1 MRRWEGAVTVEIGH
15 APCSSEKMPTV
26 LEAAETRVATQ
37 HRQPSLVG
45 RLARALLRIA
55 LAIAVVACLWGGW
68 YLAKRGFGQ
77 QWRSLVVEE
86 LHKRGVE
93 ASVGRLTLDPFRGLV
108 AKNVRIF
115 DYQNRENTLALIS
128 EISLDINYAA
138 LIHHESFLNALD
150 VRNAQITLPL
160 RTAEGRTEKVQL
172 NNFRAHVY
180 FPPEQI
186 YVSQAEGIF
195 CGIRISASGQ
205 LIKRENYKPSPP
217 IPEEEWRRR
226 VAMVRWVVEELEKF
240 NFPAAPP
247 SLQVKFSG
255 DVAEIENARV
265 EATLRGDRLQRGNYE
280 IRNLFAAAEWKDQH
294 LDVTQ
299 CEWSDQLG
307 SFAGRADWN
316 QQSNRANFQMRSSLD
331 LRVFLD
337 AFELSGPLADVTF
350 DSPPLVEVSGSVNF
364 EANRLRPEVIGHA
377 AFGRFTYKTVPFSDL
392 AADFSWNGERT
403 LLRDLRLRHQT
414 GQLRADLF
422 EAPGDF
428 RLNVE
433 STMAPSAIRAIT
445 SPGLDEFLRQWEWQR
460 SPTVRLAIRGEDR
473 NPENWR
479 GDGTIALERTRFR
492 GVWMNSASTKIHFA
506 DGAITCQDFRVV
518 RDEGAGTG
526 NFTYDFKKH
535 EVRISNIKSLLNP
548 AEAIFW
554 IDPKLW
560 KTVLPYKFRRPPTV
574 TVNGV
579 YQFRGGKNTRLEI
592 KVDGANGMDYVFLG
606 KTLPFDRVAGR
617 LLFTND
623 RLQIADLRGGLLSGT
638 LHGKADISLA
648 RNDPRYQANIS
659 VSGIDFPRLT
669 DLYYNYKTAHGQMSG
684 SYDFTGL
691 GSDPRTMRG
700 RGKVEVTNGDVFA
713 IPIFGPLSGILNLI
727 VPGSG
732 YSIAHQASATFKIN
746 EGIIHTDDFEA
757 ASTFFS
763 MLGHGDIHFLDD
775 KLDFN
780 VRLNMKGP
788 GVLLTPV
795 YKLFEY
801 TGEGS
806 LKKPDWHPKRF

>member
-1 MRRWEGAVTVEIGH
+1 MLPVLDPPKIRPPAQDRRSTWMHRAAVWV
-15 APCSSEKMPTV
+15 V
-26 LEAAETRVATQ
+26 
-37 HRQPSLVG
+37 
-45 RLARALLRIA
+45 RLAIF
-55 LAIAVVACLWGGW
+55 AVVSAVLGSGW
-68 YLAKRGFGQ
+68 YLAKRGFGR

-115 DYQNRENTLALIS
+115 DYKNRENTLALIS

-160 RTAEGRTEKVQL
+160 ATAEERTGKVQL
-172 NNFRAHVY
+172 NNFRAHIY

-195 CGIRISASGQ
+195 CGIRVSASGQ

-217 IPEEEWRRR
+217 IPEEEWRKR
-226 VAMVRWVVEELEKF
+226 VATTRWIVNELEKF
-240 NFPAAPP
+240 KFPAASPT
-247 SLQVKFSG
+247 LQVKFTG

-265 EATLRGDRLQRGNYE
+265 EARLRGDRLQRGNYE
-280 IRNLFAAAEWKDQH
+280 IRNLSVAAEWRDQR

-299 CEWSDQLG
+299 CEWRDQLG
-307 SFAGRADWN
+307 SFAGRADWDR
-316 QQSNRANFQMRSSLD
+316 QSNRANLRLRSSLD
-331 LRVFLD
+331 LRLFFD
-337 AFELSGPLADVTF
+337 AFELSGPFADVTF
-350 DSPPLVEVSGSVNF
+350 GSPPLVEVSGSINF
-364 EANRLRPEVIGHA
+364 EANRPRPEVIGHVG
-377 AFGRFTYKTVPFSDL
+377 FGRFSYKTVPFADL
-392 AADFSWNGERT
+392 TADFSWNGERT
-403 LLRDLRLRHQT
+403 FLRDLRLRHQT
-414 GQLRADLF
+414 GQFRADLY
-422 EAPGDF
+422 EAPEDF

-433 STMAPSAIRAIT
+433 STMAPSALRAIA
-445 SPGLDEFLRQWEWQR
+445 PPALDEFLQQWEWQR
-460 SPTVRLAIRGEDR
+460 APTIRLAIRGEDR

-479 GDGTIALERTRFR
+479 GDGTIGLERTRFR
-492 GVWMNSASTKIHFA
+492 GVWMKSASAKIHFA

-518 RDEGAGTG
+518 RDEGTGTG
-526 NFTYDFKKH
+526 NFTYDFKKR
-535 EVRISNIKSLLNP
+535 EVRISNIKSSLYP

-560 KTVLPYKFRRPPTV
+560 KTVQPYKFQRPPTV
-574 TVNGV
+574 TANGV

-606 KTLPFDRVAGR
+606 KTLPFDRVTGR
-617 LLFTND
+617 LLFTHD
-623 RLQIADLRGGLLSGT
+623 RLQIADLRGGLFSGT

-648 RNDPRYQANIS
+648 PNDPSYQANIS
-659 VSGIDFPRLT
+659 VHGIDFPRLT

-691 GSDPRTMRG
+691 GGDPRTMRG
-700 RGKVEVTNGDVFA
+700 GGKVEVTNGDVFA
-713 IPIFGPLSGILNLI
+713 IPIFGPLSGILNHI

-732 YSIAHQASATFKIN
+732 YSIAHQAGATLKISD
-746 EGIIHTDDFEA
+746 GIIHTDDFEA
-757 ASTFFS
+757 AGTFFS